1 MKLLISLLFKLSSK
15 QQKWALFRSI
25 RISSAHRRTR
35 ALRLICS
42 CPYSLTSIN
51 HTWWL
56 KPYPAIQAWLFRLKF
71 DAVKGTPSST
81 GHSGDQPPRCLW
93 CQSNIKHAEI
103 KRSAADPAA
112 QLQDDQHETKATTK
126 MCNYVH
132 SLQLTWRK
140 FTNKLIGN
148 FRCNAIINNQ
158 GCWHT
163 LSSSSFCWIWQ
174 LN

>member
-1 MKLLISLLFKLSSK
+1 MVFPPDAKPARKECNRRGLFSTGGCHVNKMALKILCVLSK
-15 QQKWALFRSI
+15 TRQQKWALFRSI

-42 CPYSLTSIN
+42 CPYSLTSITHGDSS
-51 HTWWL
+51 HTPQY
-56 KPYPAIQAWLFRLKF
+56 KHFTVSSEI

-81 GHSGDQPPRCLW
+81 GRSGDQPSRCLW

-112 QLQDDQHETKATTK
+112 QLQDDQLSRPKQQRKCATVYTH
-126 MCNYVH
+126 CN
-132 SLQLTWRK
+132 LQRV
-140 FTNKLIGN
+140 
-148 FRCNAIINNQ
+148 
-158 GCWHT
+158 
-163 LSSSSFCWIWQ
+163 

>member
-1 MKLLISLLFKLSSK
+1 MIAKNTPELPLSLFQLSSSTLLHRGVSRQQDGFKDTMCALEAKATKVGIISQHPYLFRASKDQGIAPYLQLSLLTDL
-15 QQKWALFRSI
+15 
-25 RISSAHRRTR
+25 
-35 ALRLICS
+35 
-42 CPYSLTSIN
+42 N

-56 KPYPAIQAWLFRLKF
+56 KPYPAIQALLFRLKF

-126 MCNYVH
+126 MCNYIQYVQYTH
-132 SLQLTWRK
+132 CNLQRV
-140 FTNKLIGN
+140 
-148 FRCNAIINNQ
+148 
-158 GCWHT
+158 
-163 LSSSSFCWIWQ
+163 LS
-174 LN
+174 